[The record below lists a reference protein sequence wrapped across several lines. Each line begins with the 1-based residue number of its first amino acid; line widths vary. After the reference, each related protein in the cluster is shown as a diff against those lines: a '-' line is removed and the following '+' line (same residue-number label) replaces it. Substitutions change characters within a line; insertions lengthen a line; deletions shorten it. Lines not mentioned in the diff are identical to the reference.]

1 MRLRIL
7 FLFFSYLTKLE
18 TLFGFHQLF
27 PVNLFMFQEPI
38 QGTAVQW
45 VVSLPSLLCMWH
57 FPGLS
62 LPFMTL
68 TVSRY
73 LYGVSVWAISP
84 IRMFHDLDLSDVFVM
99 MSLEL
104 WTFFSF
110 LFFFFWLYLVA
121 WGNLCPLQR
130 KHNILITEPQGSSR
144 GAMDFEKE
152 YHGPLKPPNHM
163 SGCINKWYPY
173 VLTSTVSSRHLRQF
187 H

>member
-1 MRLRIL
+1 
-7 FLFFSYLTKLE
+7 
-18 TLFGFHQLF
+18 
-27 PVNLFMFQEPI
+27 MFQEPI

-73 LYGVSVWAISP
+73 LCRSLSRYLSYKDVPRFGFVWC
-84 IRMFHDLDLSDVFVM
+84 FCHDESGAMDVF
-99 MSLEL
+99 
-104 WTFFSF
+104 FFF

-130 KHNILITEPQGSSR
+130 KHGILITSPQGSSMELWILR
-144 GAMDFEKE
+144 KNTMDV
-152 YHGPLKPPNHM
+152 KPPNHM